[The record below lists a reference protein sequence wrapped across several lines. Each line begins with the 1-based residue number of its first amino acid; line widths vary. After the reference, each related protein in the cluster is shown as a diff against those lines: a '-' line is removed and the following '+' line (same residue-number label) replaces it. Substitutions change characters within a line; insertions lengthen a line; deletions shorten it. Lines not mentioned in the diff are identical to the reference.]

1 MIAAPP
7 EVLSGRT
14 ARSIYD
20 PCRWRRF
27 GAATTLEGVTVVSEP
42 LPHARAAAPLTA
54 HAKPSSRKVWIA
66 AAIGI
71 PASAVF
77 LFLAI
82 RGADLGAVWRTVQ
95 HVKPAPL
102 LGAVACMA
110 GVYWLQA
117 ARWRKIAHTGA
128 SQLRFAE
135 MVVAGVAVNNVL
147 PGRIG
152 DLLRARWVSRG
163 AFSYGRGVAT
173 VVFDRGFD
181 LVILLTFLLA
191 TLPLVTDESWVDRI
205 VVGALIAVAL
215 LGLGIVAARA
225 YTRRRPG
232 GRRHRNIVRRFA
244 RDVLDGLSEPLGVS
258 RTQELVLLSI
268 AAWLTWALG
277 AYLVARAVGIELTVV
292 QAIFVTAAL
301 NLGVAIPSSPGFV
314 GTYQWLGVSALA
326 LFGVPKEDALA
337 YAIVLQAVWYVPTTL
352 VGLGLLLT
360 GTTRRWG
367 RRTATMP
374 SPVPEAG

>member
-1 MIAAPP
+1 
-7 EVLSGRT
+7 VV
-14 ARSIYD
+14 
-20 PCRWRRF
+20 
-27 GAATTLEGVTVVSEP
+27 GV
-42 LPHARAAAPLTA
+42 
-54 HAKPSSRKVWIA
+54 
-66 AAIGI
+66 

-82 RGADLGAVWRTVQ
+82 RGADLGAVWRTLQDVRP
-95 HVKPAPL
+95 VPL
-102 LGAVACMA
+102 LGAVACMG

-117 ARWRKIAHTGA
+117 ARWRRIAHTGA

-147 PGRIG
+147 PGRVG

-163 AFSYGRGVAT
+163 AFSYGRGIAT
-173 VVFDRGFD
+173 VIFDRGFD
-181 LVILLTFLLA
+181 LVTLAVFLVA

-205 VVGALIAVAL
+205 VIGSVIAIL
-215 LGLGIVAARA
+215 LLAGGILAARG

-232 GRRHRNIVRRFA
+232 GRRRRGVLRRFA
-244 RDVLDGLSEPLGVS
+244 RDVLDGLSEPLGVT
-258 RTQELVLLSI
+258 RTQELLLLSV

-277 AYLVARAVGIELTVV
+277 AYLTARAVGIELTVV
-292 QAIFVTAAL
+292 QAIFVTGAL

-326 LFGVPKEDALA
+326 LFGVGQESALA
-337 YAIVLQAVWYVPTTL
+337 YAIALQAVWYIPTTL
-352 VGLGLLLT
+352 VGLALLLS

-367 RRTATMP
+367 RPDPGRAPATALG
-374 SPVPEAG
+374 V

>member
-1 MIAAPP
+1 
-7 EVLSGRT
+7 V
-14 ARSIYD
+14 
-20 PCRWRRF
+20 
-27 GAATTLEGVTVVSEP
+27 TT
-42 LPHARAAAPLTA
+42 R
-54 HAKPSSRKVWIA
+54 AKPSRRKVWIA

-77 LFLAI
+77 LFLAV
-82 RGADLGAVWRTVQ
+82 RGADLGAVWRTLQ
-95 HVKPAPL
+95 DVKPAPL
-102 LGAVACMA
+102 LGAVLCMA

-128 SQLRFAE
+128 SQLRFVE

-147 PGRIG
+147 PGRVG

-173 VVFDRGFD
+173 VIFDRGFD
-181 LVILLTFLLA
+181 LVVLFAFLLA
-191 TLPLVTDESWVDRI
+191 TLPLVTDEAWVDRI

-258 RTQELVLLSI
+258 RTQELVLLSV

-277 AYLVARAVGIELTVV
+277 AYLVARSVGIELTMI

-352 VGLGLLLT
+352 VGLGLLLS
-360 GTTRRWG
+360 GTTRRWS
-367 RRTATMP
+367 RRPATIP
-374 SPVPEAG
+374 SPVAEAGV

>member
-1 MIAAPP
+1 
-7 EVLSGRT
+7 
-14 ARSIYD
+14 
-20 PCRWRRF
+20 
-27 GAATTLEGVTVVSEP
+27 
-42 LPHARAAAPLTA
+42 
-54 HAKPSSRKVWIA
+54 
-66 AAIGI
+66 
-71 PASAVF
+71 
-77 LFLAI
+77 
-82 RGADLGAVWRTVQ
+82 VQ
-95 HVKPAPL
+95 GVKPAPL
-102 LGAVACMA
+102 LGAVVCMA

-128 SQLRFAE
+128 SQLRFVE

-181 LVILLTFLLA
+181 LVVLLTFLLA

-205 VVGALIAVAL
+205 VVGAVIAVAL

-232 GRRHRNIVRRFA
+232 GRRHRNLVRRFA
-244 RDVLDGLSEPLGVS
+244 RDVLDGLSEPLGVT
-258 RTQELVLLSI
+258 RTQELVLLSV

-277 AYLVARAVGIELTVV
+277 AYLVARSVGVELTML

-326 LFGVPKEDALA
+326 LFGVPKDSALA

-352 VGLGLLLT
+352 VGLGLLLS
-360 GTTRRWG
+360 GTTRRWS
-367 RRTATMP
+367 RRPAAIP